1 MPARVKAN
9 KVSKPNRQGK
19 GHPREDAVTLKL
31 QEHLEQSNN
40 SFDDAG
46 TGFDYGSA
54 PGHPS
59 VQHAAPFELHPP
71 GSRESSLSPGLFL
84 DSDLLQQAGSSVL
97 LLQQHPSPPL
107 SNEEAA
113 AHYYASQPQP
123 TTEPRLTAVDVAFGR
138 FGTSIN
144 TDSALSKRLA
154 GETAVREAT
163 QRRHEQKLNM
173 DRRSNVEALFA
184 HMTGTPAAQPCK
196 NCYKGHGPW
205 TECIVYENQLCGSCS
220 NCWYNASGSRCTF
233 HETNIHPVKPPAASR
248 APTVPDTTA
257 PLRSSTD
264 SPSPETTAGSILS
277 MPSLGGV
284 DIQVLASVHNSVET
298 MKTRHPSR
306 NLVRRSMGDGIHFSK
321 QSRYVARIEAAAEE
335 LGMRIAEYDEYLCT
349 PEGVAKNQ
357 RLLTEQGH
365 DAQRAPTATMDTSCH
380 EDTVKMSGILA

>member
-9 KVSKPNRQGK
+9 KVSKPHRQDK
-19 GHPREDAVTLKL
+19 GHPREDAVALKL

-40 SFDDAG
+40 IFDDAG
-46 TGFDYGSA
+46 TGFGYGSA
-54 PGHPS
+54 SGHPS

-71 GSRESSLSPGLFL
+71 SSRESSLSPGVFL
-84 DSDLLQQAGSSVL
+84 DSDLLQRADSSVL

-123 TTEPRLTAVDVAFGR
+123 TTEPRLTAVEVAFGR
-138 FGTSIN
+138 LGTSIN

-184 HMTGTPAAQPCK
+184 HMTGIPAAQPCK

-233 HETNIHPVKPPAASR
+233 HETNVHPVKLPAASR
-248 APTVPDTTA
+248 TPAVPDTTA

-264 SPSPETTAGSILS
+264 SPSPENTAGSILS

-298 MKTRHPSR
+298 MNTRHPSR

-380 EDTVKMSGILA
+380 GDTGKMNGILA